1 MLSALLI
8 GSTAIP
14 VYAVDDTTNNMDT
27 EEVLL
32 EEEEE
37 EEEDGGTE
45 DGDTEDTVNTDDAET
60 GQQDDTGSTDV
71 GNDDTPDTDSKDK
84 TDSTDVADVVNET
97 TDETAKVDDSKESD
111 KSEQGKE
118 DESKSNSSEQ
128 GKEDVSKSSSSEQGK
143 EDVSKSSSSEQ
154 GKEDVSKS
162 SSSEQDK
169 EDDSKTN
176 SYEQGRENES
186 KSSPDIKTG
195 KQAIKCSVDF
205 GCSFISNNSND
216 KHVDFSGVKIT
227 LLSADK
233 KKVIKNF
240 DTNAILSRS
249 DEVGGFDLDN
259 VELPDWG
266 HDGDKYILRFE
277 NLPDIYTSAEQEL
290 PIECEVI
297 HSDYENKDIVTGV
310 DTLISVGLQ
319 LKEFNTVLFIYDINR
334 DAAKNVEFD
343 YDVETEDGK
352 IINKGKA
359 RTTDSGCA
367 IFTVSDKGM
376 VDKFNDRYKLRIS
389 IRGVFNKS
397 VVSSDVVFDYSYPVG
412 GYCIYYIDA
421 DSSSDEYLYGEDGQP
436 IVGTAE
442 VAVQA
447 YFEDINDMLLFKHSD
462 IQLLAFAGTDVF
474 NTLTLSRENN
484 RDTFYGLSS
493 DKYTLVGRS
502 KDYSF
507 KINPS
512 TINVGKT
519 DVVVVKSTPKLSLVV
534 INENESGVKNNA
546 HFKIKDYNNTFNEM
560 EHRFSV
566 NYGNTY
572 TVVNLDTSAEYVVY
586 IKEYAETVLNIY
598 NGDIKVKGYAG
609 EGIQDN
615 DNNTSSDSNVQSE
628 NVISVPKTGD
638 IIFGIIMILIG
649 ITGMSYLGYLYF
661 KRKGSK
667 WNENKR

>member
-1 MLSALLI
+1 MALKKAIILVMLSALLI

-14 VYAVDDTTNNMDT
+14 IYAVEDSTNNTDS

-32 EEEEE
+32 EEEE
-37 EEEDGGTE
+37 D
-45 DGDTEDTVNTDDAET
+45 EDTDDTDDTDSTKNTDDTDNTDTTDTE
-60 GQQDDTGSTDV
+60 QQDNKDTTDVDSKDTTDV
-71 GNDDTPDTDSKDK
+71 GTDDKTETDSIDK
-84 TDSTDVADVVNET
+84 SDNTDEGIDSIDVTDEVGKK
-97 TDETAKVDDSKESD
+97 TDETDKIDDNKESD
-111 KSEQGKE
+111 KSEQ
-118 DESKSNSSEQ
+118 
-128 GKEDVSKSSSSEQGK
+128 
-143 EDVSKSSSSEQ
+143 
-154 GKEDVSKS
+154 
-162 SSSEQDK
+162 DK
-169 EDDSKTN
+169 EDDN
-176 SYEQGRENES
+176 
-186 KSSPDIKTG
+186 KSDSDVKTG
-195 KQAIKCSVDF
+195 KQTIKCSVDF

-249 DEVGGFDLDN
+249 DEVGGFDFDN

-277 NLPDIYTSAEQEL
+277 NLPDIYMSAEQEL
-290 PIECEVI
+290 PIECKVV
-297 HSDYENKDIVTGV
+297 HNDYENKDIVTGV
-310 DTLISVGLQ
+310 DTLISIGLQ
-319 LKEFNTVLFIYDINR
+319 LKEFNTVIFIYDLNR

-352 IINKGKA
+352 VINTGKA
-359 RTTDSGCA
+359 RTSDSGCA
-367 IFTVSDKGM
+367 VFTVSDKGM
-376 VDKFNDRYKLRIS
+376 ADKFNDRYKLRVS
-389 IRGVFNKS
+389 VRNAFNKS
-397 VVSSDVVFDYSYPVG
+397 VVSSDVLFDYSYPAG
-412 GYCIYYIDA
+412 GYCIYSIDA
-421 DSSSDEYLYGEDGQP
+421 DSSSDEYLYDEDGQP
-436 IVGTAE
+436 TVGADE

-447 YFEDINDMLLFKHSD
+447 YFEGINDMLLFKHSD
-462 IQLLAFAGTDVF
+462 IQLLAFADTDVF
-474 NTLTLSRENN
+474 TSLTLSNENN

-493 DKYTLVGRS
+493 DRYTLVGRS

-507 KINPS
+507 KIDPS

-519 DVVVVKSTPKLSLVV
+519 DVVTVKATPKLSLVV
-534 INENESGVKNNA
+534 INENESGARSNA

-572 TVVNLDTSAEYVVY
+572 TVVNLDTSEEYEVY
-586 IKEYAETVLNIY
+586 IKEYKETVLNIY
-598 NGDIKVKGYAG
+598 NGDINVKGYVG
-609 EGIQDN
+609 ENIQGN
-615 DNNTSSDSNVQSE
+615 DNNTSSGSNVQTE

-638 IIFGIIMILIG
+638 IIFGIIMILVG
-649 ITGMSYLGYLYF
+649 ITGISYLGYLYF